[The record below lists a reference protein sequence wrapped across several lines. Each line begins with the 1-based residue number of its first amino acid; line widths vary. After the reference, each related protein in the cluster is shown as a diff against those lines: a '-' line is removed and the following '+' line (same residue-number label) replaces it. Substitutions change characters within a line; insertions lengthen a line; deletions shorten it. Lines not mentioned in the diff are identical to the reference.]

1 MDSFMVKGHSNGR
14 MAHYIKVNSKI
25 MKLQGMAVTNG
36 LINHGMKVR
45 LRMD

>member
-1 MDSFMVKGHSNGR
+1 MDSSMVKEHSNGQ

-36 LINHGMKVR
+36 LINHGIKVK